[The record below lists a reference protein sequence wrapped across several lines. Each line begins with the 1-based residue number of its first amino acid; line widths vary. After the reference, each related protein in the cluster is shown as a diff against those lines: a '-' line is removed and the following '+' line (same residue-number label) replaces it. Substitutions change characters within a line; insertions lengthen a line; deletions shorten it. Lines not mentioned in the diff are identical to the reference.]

1 MSLLLAR
8 RNCSVTT
15 TANPARLGELI
26 VLEGTDVAV
35 IDTSEPPAARA
46 VATAQALAQPVGL
59 VLVSEDLQDVRHEPP
74 ALPKW
79 GPFEELLKAIEG
91 AGSPPPAS
99 PAGPI
104 PPISP

>member
-26 VLEGTDVAV
+26 VRERAEVAV
-35 IDTSEPPAARA
+35 IDAGGPPAARA
-46 VATAQALAQPVGL
+46 VARARTLAQPVGL

-91 AGSPPPAS
+91 AGSPPPH
-99 PAGPI
+99 GPGGPT